1 MQSIL
6 PFFRWN
12 NSLRV
17 KISCF
22 HAIILKVTAIYIYI
36 FFPGIWSWYLLVLS
50 YWNYQLEAKES
61 RYITFGGR
69 KKRTTAKKHNYNT
82 GYWKRFPKAVAMVLS
97 CQNSRSVCHCSLK
110 YGSNFGWSCVEPG
123 DGFGDLFIIFFLW
136 VSSNFWHMYNK
147 VWKMGNTRFSR
158 FFSGWLSPEEGQGRK
173 HSYKWQQWIKQ
184 IIKIWEDLET
194 SFQSERYL
202 SPLCVENLA
211 VAHEQP
217 SFQAAEVMSPSQT
230 LLSWAP
236 PESLCIQ
243 YFFWKRREHRYEYE
257 SLV

>member
-123 DGFGDLFIIFFLW
+123 DGFGDLFIFFFFCGSLPT
-136 VSSNFWHMYNK
+136 F
-147 VWKMGNTRFSR
+147 GTCITRCGRWAILGS
-158 FFSGWLSPEEGQGRK
+158 QG
-173 HSYKWQQWIKQ
+173 
-184 IIKIWEDLET
+184 
-194 SFQSERYL
+194 F
-202 SPLCVENLA
+202 
-211 VAHEQP
+211 
-217 SFQAAEVMSPSQT
+217 FQAGFHQ
-230 LLSWAP
+230 
-236 PESLCIQ
+236 
-243 YFFWKRREHRYEYE
+243 KRDKGENIHINGNNG
-257 SLV
+257 